1 MIGHQENGMVVVR
14 YRESRWLETALFA
27 RRILLLEC
35 YSSYTSHITKSCIL
49 KALNLKQVVGCN
61 LDRSCRKTI

>member
-14 YRESRWLETALFA
+14 YRESRWLATALFA

-35 YSSYTSHITKSCIL
+35 YSSFMPVT
-49 KALNLKQVVGCN
+49 
-61 LDRSCRKTI
+61 